1 MQHVYQLTICH
12 PTPESASQTLLSSD
26 AAKGQ
31 AGAPEI
37 AGVVVT
43 LIAMVTL
50 GIVGAVT
57 VAVFI
62 VHKRSKKNTGG
73 HIVQQTVTK

>member
-1 MQHVYQLTICH
+1 MQHVHQLTIC
-12 PTPESASQTLLSSD
+12 PLTPESASQTLFSSD

-43 LIAMVTL
+43 LIVVVTL

-57 VAVFI
+57 VAMFI
-62 VHKRSKKNTGG
+62 VHKRSKMNTGG
-73 HIVQQTVTK
+73 HIV